1 MPRVLDMYTPRN
13 PPTYAFPTIFS
24 AALGALPLLD
34 CLPGKEELLEYLS
47 AFERRVNVCSFPY
60 VPVEISRSEV
70 ERFLADPKK
79 NAQMCPD
86 FLALLFAAI
95 ALGAQHSVW
104 DKAGGQWDPD
114 LLDMESRKGNVYSE

>member
-1 MPRVLDMYTPRN
+1 
-13 PPTYAFPTIFS
+13 
-24 AALGALPLLD
+24 
-34 CLPGKEELLEYLS
+34 
-47 AFERRVNVCSFPY
+47 
-60 VPVEISRSEV
+60 VEISRSEV

-114 LLDMESRKGNVYSE
+114 QLDMESRKGNVYSE